1 MSQKQI
7 SSFNENLKH
16 TLAQQNNML
25 GILQSL
31 QKSMTS
37 NDSFIDYDFDQG
49 DGTSTTFQ
57 LPSYTSLL
65 NRLQALEKTIQ
76 ELSSG
81 KAIIHLSDSNDV
93 QRTLKLQNAPKA
105 PNPITNLSDPIDFEL
120 DSNWFF
126 ENLMFPGA
134 TVTIDLTGKIPD
146 DADRVKVSRIILD
159 SRNQETVNFWKSNL
173 QNNTYDYVGLKSILS
188 YNNIPYSEDEET
200 IELPFVHN
208 TKIGSFQII
217 SDPETHTG
225 QDGIF
230 YKLDTLS
237 YKNIDITT
245 DTQSNNGILN
255 IGDQLL
261 YNDTI
266 FSVTNVNQNT
276 NEIQI
281 KVIQGSA
288 IPGIYTTFEYY
299 DNPFRTKEIKV
310 RFGAHEFDV
319 IYIKAVNEDYNL
331 IADTW
336 STPIKFDS
344 DNLVYKANNNVRFAD
359 YYATNIVDWGANMIA
374 DAKQRTL
381 KALYGHIPNA
391 PSLLANDLRVVQVNT
406 QINAAI
412 DTADVKNT
420 AAEIETTKSQ
430 INSLKSTI
438 ASQKTELANIVKK
451 SEYDSMQQQIATNI
465 VDLQNMQVSYQTL
478 VSNLKNI
485 VKDNQALNVTPKY
498 HIRGFFPIPELKYR
512 DADNTIPEE
521 IIGFE
526 IAYRYICED
535 NTGTQL
541 NTFTYTGTDGQSKL
555 TGTFTDWS
563 MIIGKQKT
571 RSYNNE
577 TGLYEWKAENVADGT
592 EININQIDI
601 PITKGEKVEIKV
613 RSISEAGYPENPLRS
628 EWSNSVVI
636 SFPDTLSTSNEIAD
650 LIKEINDDSLNIQIN
665 NIIDSVGL
673 SSHIDDSIANTNS
686 VKGLYYKHESKNIAY
701 EDKQDN
707 EIHSISVQ
715 EKLDNL
721 SNINK
726 GLVLQVNTLTQQ
738 VTDLM
743 KEIQK
748 LKNK

>member
-49 DGTSTTFQ
+49 NGVNTTFQ

-65 NRLQALEKTIQ
+65 NRLQALEKSIQ
-76 ELSSG
+76 ELSTG

-105 PNPITNLSDPIDFEL
+105 PNPITNLSDPVNFEL

-173 QNNTYDYVGLKSILS
+173 QNNTYDYDGLRSILS

-217 SDPETHTG
+217 SDPETHAG

-512 DADNTIPEE
+512 DADNTISEE

>member
-49 DGTSTTFQ
+49 NGVNTTFQ

-65 NRLQALEKTIQ
+65 NRLQALEKSIQ

-105 PNPITNLSDPIDFEL
+105 PNPITNLSDPINFEL

-173 QNNTYDYVGLKSILS
+173 QNNTYDYDGLKSILS

-208 TKIGSFQII
+208 TKVGSFQII
-217 SDPETHTG
+217 SDPETHAG

-512 DADNTIPEE
+512 DADNTISEE

-726 GLVLQVNTLTQQ
+726 GLSLQVNTLIQQ

>member
-173 QNNTYDYVGLKSILS
+173 QNNTYDYDGLKSILS

-217 SDPETHTG
+217 SDPETHIG

>member
-1 MSQKQI
+1 
-7 SSFNENLKH
+7 
-16 TLAQQNNML
+16 
-25 GILQSL
+25 
-31 QKSMTS
+31 
-37 NDSFIDYDFDQG
+37 
-49 DGTSTTFQ
+49 
-57 LPSYTSLL
+57 
-65 NRLQALEKTIQ
+65 
-76 ELSSG
+76 
-81 KAIIHLSDSNDV
+81 
-93 QRTLKLQNAPKA
+93 
-105 PNPITNLSDPIDFEL
+105 
-120 DSNWFF
+120 
-126 ENLMFPGA
+126 MFPGA

-146 DADRVKVSRIILD
+146 DADRVKVTRIILD
-159 SRNQETVNFWKSNL
+159 SRNQESINFWKSNL
-173 QNNTYDYVGLKSILS
+173 QNNVYDYDGLKSILS
-188 YNNIPYSEDEET
+188 HNNIAYSEDEET
-200 IELPFVHN
+200 IELPLVYN

-217 SDPETHTG
+217 SDPETHAG
-225 QDGIF
+225 QDSIF

-237 YKNIDITT
+237 YKNIDVTT
-245 DTQSNNGILN
+245 DTQFNNGLLN

-266 FSVTNVNQNT
+266 FSITNVNQNT

-281 KVIQGSA
+281 KAIQGSA

-299 DNPFRTKEIKV
+299 DNPYRKKEIKI
-310 RFGAHEFDV
+310 RFGAHEFDI
-319 IYIKAVNEDYNL
+319 IYIKAINEDYNL

-344 DNLVYKANNNVRFAD
+344 DNLVYKANNNIRFAD

-391 PSLLANDLRVVQVNT
+391 PTLLANDLRVVQVNT

-485 VKDNQALNVTPKY
+485 VKDNQALNIVPKY

-613 RSISEAGYPENPLRS
+613 RSISEAGYPENALRS

-726 GLVLQVNTLTQQ
+726 GLTLQVNTLIQQ

-748 LKNK
+748 LKK

>member
-1 MSQKQI
+1 MLQKQ
-7 SSFNENLKH
+7 SSFNENLKY
-16 TLAQQNNML
+16 TLTQQNNML
-25 GILQSL
+25 SILQSL

-49 DGTSTTFQ
+49 NGVNTTFQ

-81 KAIIHLSDSNDV
+81 KAIIHMSDVNDV

-105 PNPITNLSDPIDFEL
+105 PNPITNISDPIDFEV

-146 DADRVKVSRIILD
+146 DADRVKVTRIILD
-159 SRNQETVNFWKSNL
+159 SRNQESINFWKSNL
-173 QNNTYDYVGLKSILS
+173 QNNVYDYDGLKSILS
-188 YNNIPYSEDEET
+188 HNNIAYSEDEET
-200 IELPFVHN
+200 IELPLVYN

-217 SDPETHTG
+217 SDPETHAG

-237 YKNIDITT
+237 YKNIDVTT
-245 DTQSNNGILN
+245 DTQFNNGLLN

-266 FSVTNVNQNT
+266 FSITNVNQNT

-281 KVIQGSA
+281 KAIQGSA

-299 DNPFRTKEIKV
+299 DNPYRKKEIKI
-310 RFGAHEFDV
+310 RFGAHEFDI
-319 IYIKAVNEDYNL
+319 IYIKAINEDYNL

-344 DNLVYKANNNVRFAD
+344 DNLVYKANNNIRFAD
-359 YYATNIVDWGANMIA
+359 YYVTNIVDWGANMIA

-391 PSLLANDLRVVQVNT
+391 PTLLVNDLRVVQVNT

-485 VKDNQALNVTPKY
+485 VKDNQALNIVPKY

-512 DADNTIPEE
+512 DADNTITEE

-613 RSISEAGYPENPLRS
+613 RSISEAGYPENALRS

-726 GLVLQVNTLTQQ
+726 GLTLQVNTLIQQ

-748 LKNK
+748 LKK

>member
-1 MSQKQI
+1 MLQKQ
-7 SSFNENLKH
+7 SSFNENLKY
-16 TLAQQNNML
+16 TLTQQNNML

-49 DGTSTTFQ
+49 NGVNTTFQ

-81 KAIIHLSDSNDV
+81 KAIIHMSDVNDV

-105 PNPITNLSDPIDFEL
+105 PNPITNISDPIDFEV

-146 DADRVKVSRIILD
+146 DADRVKVTRIILD
-159 SRNQETVNFWKSNL
+159 SRNQESINFWKSNL
-173 QNNTYDYVGLKSILS
+173 QNNVYDYDGLKSILS
-188 YNNIPYSEDEET
+188 HNNIAYSEDEET
-200 IELPFVHN
+200 IELPLVYN

-217 SDPETHTG
+217 SDPETHAG

-237 YKNIDITT
+237 YKNIDVTT
-245 DTQSNNGILN
+245 DTQFNNGLLN

-266 FSVTNVNQNT
+266 FSITNVNQNT

-281 KVIQGSA
+281 KAIQGSA

-299 DNPFRTKEIKV
+299 DNPYRKKEIKI
-310 RFGAHEFDV
+310 RFGAHEFDI
-319 IYIKAVNEDYNL
+319 IYIKAINEDYNL

-344 DNLVYKANNNVRFAD
+344 DNLVYKANNNIRFVD

-391 PSLLANDLRVVQVNT
+391 PTLLANDLRVVQVNT

-485 VKDNQALNVTPKY
+485 VKDNQALNIVPKY

-613 RSISEAGYPENPLRS
+613 RSISEAGYPENALRS

-726 GLVLQVNTLTQQ
+726 GLTLQVNTLIQQ

-748 LKNK
+748 LKK

>member
-1 MSQKQI
+1 
-7 SSFNENLKH
+7 
-16 TLAQQNNML
+16 
-25 GILQSL
+25 
-31 QKSMTS
+31 
-37 NDSFIDYDFDQG
+37 
-49 DGTSTTFQ
+49 
-57 LPSYTSLL
+57 
-65 NRLQALEKTIQ
+65 
-76 ELSSG
+76 
-81 KAIIHLSDSNDV
+81 
-93 QRTLKLQNAPKA
+93 
-105 PNPITNLSDPIDFEL
+105 
-120 DSNWFF
+120 
-126 ENLMFPGA
+126 
-134 TVTIDLTGKIPD
+134 
-146 DADRVKVSRIILD
+146 
-159 SRNQETVNFWKSNL
+159 
-173 QNNTYDYVGLKSILS
+173 
-188 YNNIPYSEDEET
+188 
-200 IELPFVHN
+200 
-208 TKIGSFQII
+208 
-217 SDPETHTG
+217 
-225 QDGIF
+225 
-230 YKLDTLS
+230 
-237 YKNIDITT
+237 
-245 DTQSNNGILN
+245 
-255 IGDQLL
+255 
-261 YNDTI
+261 
-266 FSVTNVNQNT
+266 
-276 NEIQI
+276 
-281 KVIQGSA
+281 
-288 IPGIYTTFEYY
+288 
-299 DNPFRTKEIKV
+299 
-310 RFGAHEFDV
+310 
-319 IYIKAVNEDYNL
+319 
-331 IADTW
+331 
-336 STPIKFDS
+336 
-344 DNLVYKANNNVRFAD
+344 
-359 YYATNIVDWGANMIA
+359 MIA

-412 DTADVKNT
+412 DTADVNNT

-512 DADNTIPEE
+512 DADNTISEE

-726 GLVLQVNTLTQQ
+726 GLSLQVNTLIQQ

>member
-1 MSQKQI
+1 MLQKQ
-7 SSFNENLKH
+7 SSFNENLKY
-16 TLAQQNNML
+16 TLTQQNNML

-49 DGTSTTFQ
+49 NGVNTTFQ

-81 KAIIHLSDSNDV
+81 KAIIHMSDVNDV

-105 PNPITNLSDPIDFEL
+105 PNPITNISDPIDFEV

-146 DADRVKVSRIILD
+146 DADRVKVTRIILD
-159 SRNQETVNFWKSNL
+159 SRNQESINFWKSNL
-173 QNNTYDYVGLKSILS
+173 QNNVYDYDGLKSILS
-188 YNNIPYSEDEET
+188 HNNIAYSEDEET
-200 IELPFVHN
+200 IELPLVYN

-217 SDPETHTG
+217 SDPETHAG

-237 YKNIDITT
+237 YKNIDVTT
-245 DTQSNNGILN
+245 DTQFNNGLLN

-266 FSVTNVNQNT
+266 FSITNVNQNT

-281 KVIQGSA
+281 KAIQGSA

-299 DNPFRTKEIKV
+299 DNPYRKKEIKI
-310 RFGAHEFDV
+310 RFGAHEFDI
-319 IYIKAVNEDYNL
+319 IYIKAINEDYNL

-344 DNLVYKANNNVRFAD
+344 DNLVYKANNNIRFAD

-391 PSLLANDLRVVQVNT
+391 PTLLANDLRVVQVNT

-485 VKDNQALNVTPKY
+485 VKDNQALNIVPKY

-613 RSISEAGYPENPLRS
+613 RSISEAGYPENALRS

-726 GLVLQVNTLTQQ
+726 GLTLQVNTLIQQ

-748 LKNK
+748 LKK

>member
-1 MSQKQI
+1 MLQKQ
-7 SSFNENLKH
+7 SSFNENLKY
-16 TLAQQNNML
+16 TLTQQNNML
-25 GILQSL
+25 SILQSL

-49 DGTSTTFQ
+49 NGVNTTFQ

-81 KAIIHLSDSNDV
+81 KAIIHMSDVNDV

-105 PNPITNLSDPIDFEL
+105 PNPITNISDPIDFEV

-146 DADRVKVSRIILD
+146 DADRVKVTRIILD
-159 SRNQETVNFWKSNL
+159 SRNQESINFWKSNL
-173 QNNTYDYVGLKSILS
+173 QNNVYDYDGLKSILS
-188 YNNIPYSEDEET
+188 YNNIAYSEDEET
-200 IELPFVHN
+200 IELPLVYN

-217 SDPETHTG
+217 SDPETHAG

-237 YKNIDITT
+237 YKNIDVTT
-245 DTQSNNGILN
+245 DTQFNNGLLN

-266 FSVTNVNQNT
+266 FSITNVNQNT

-281 KVIQGSA
+281 KAIQGSA

-299 DNPFRTKEIKV
+299 DNPYRKKEIKI
-310 RFGAHEFDV
+310 RFGAHEFDI
-319 IYIKAVNEDYNL
+319 IYIKAINEDYNL

-344 DNLVYKANNNVRFAD
+344 DNLVYKANNNIRFAD

-391 PSLLANDLRVVQVNT
+391 PTLLANDLRVVQVNT

>member
-1 MSQKQI
+1 MLQKQ
-7 SSFNENLKH
+7 SSFNENLKY
-16 TLAQQNNML
+16 TLTQQNNML

-49 DGTSTTFQ
+49 NGVNTTFQ

-81 KAIIHLSDSNDV
+81 KAIIHMSDVNDV

-105 PNPITNLSDPIDFEL
+105 PNPITNISDPIDFEV

-134 TVTIDLTGKIPD
+134 TVTIDLTWKIPD
-146 DADRVKVSRIILD
+146 DADRVKVTRIILD
-159 SRNQETVNFWKSNL
+159 SRNQESINFWKSNL
-173 QNNTYDYVGLKSILS
+173 QNNVYDYDGLKSILS
-188 YNNIPYSEDEET
+188 HNNIAYSEDEET
-200 IELPFVHN
+200 IELPLVYN

-217 SDPETHTG
+217 SDPETHAG

-237 YKNIDITT
+237 YKNIDVTT
-245 DTQSNNGILN
+245 DTQFNNGLLN

-266 FSVTNVNQNT
+266 FSITNVNQNT

-281 KVIQGSA
+281 KAIQGSA

-299 DNPFRTKEIKV
+299 DNPYRKKEIKI
-310 RFGAHEFDV
+310 RFGAHEFDI
-319 IYIKAVNEDYNL
+319 IYIKAINEDYNL

-344 DNLVYKANNNVRFAD
+344 DNLVYKANNNIRFAD

-391 PSLLANDLRVVQVNT
+391 PTLLANDLRVVQVNT

-485 VKDNQALNVTPKY
+485 VKDNQALNIVPKY

-613 RSISEAGYPENPLRS
+613 RSISEAGYPENALRS

-726 GLVLQVNTLTQQ
+726 GLTLQVNTLIQQ

-748 LKNK
+748 LKK

>member
-1 MSQKQI
+1 MLQKQ
-7 SSFNENLKH
+7 SSFNENLKY
-16 TLAQQNNML
+16 TLTQQNNML

-49 DGTSTTFQ
+49 NGVNTTFQ

-81 KAIIHLSDSNDV
+81 KAIIHMSDVNDV

-105 PNPITNLSDPIDFEL
+105 PNPITNISDPIDFEV

-146 DADRVKVSRIILD
+146 DADRVKVTRIILD
-159 SRNQETVNFWKSNL
+159 SRNQESINFWKSNL
-173 QNNTYDYVGLKSILS
+173 QNNVYDYDGLKSILS
-188 YNNIPYSEDEET
+188 YNNIAYSEDEET
-200 IELPFVHN
+200 IELPLVYN

-217 SDPETHTG
+217 SDPETHAG

-237 YKNIDITT
+237 YKNIDVTT
-245 DTQSNNGILN
+245 DTQFNNGLLN

-266 FSVTNVNQNT
+266 FSITNVNQNT

-281 KVIQGSA
+281 KAIQGSA

-299 DNPFRTKEIKV
+299 DNPYRKKEIKI
-310 RFGAHEFDV
+310 RFGAHEFDI
-319 IYIKAVNEDYNL
+319 IYIKAINEDYNL

-344 DNLVYKANNNVRFAD
+344 DNLVYKANNNIRFAD

-391 PSLLANDLRVVQVNT
+391 PTLLANDLRVVQVNT

-485 VKDNQALNVTPKY
+485 VKDNQALNIVPKY

-613 RSISEAGYPENPLRS
+613 RSISEAGYPENALRS

-726 GLVLQVNTLTQQ
+726 GLTLQVNTLIQQ

-748 LKNK
+748 LKK

>member
-49 DGTSTTFQ
+49 NGVNTSFQ

-65 NRLQALEKTIQ
+65 NRLQALEKSIQ

-105 PNPITNLSDPIDFEL
+105 PNPITNLSDPVNFEL

-173 QNNTYDYVGLKSILS
+173 QNNTYDYDGLRSILS

-208 TKIGSFQII
+208 TKVGSFQII
-217 SDPETHTG
+217 SDPETHAG

-237 YKNIDITT
+237 YKNIDVTT

-331 IADTW
+331 ISDTW

-485 VKDNQALNVTPKY
+485 VKDNQALNVIPKY

-512 DADNTIPEE
+512 DADNTISEE

-577 TGLYEWKAENVADGT
+577 TGLYEWKAENVADVT

>member
-49 DGTSTTFQ
+49 NGVNTTFQ

-65 NRLQALEKTIQ
+65 NRLQALEKSIQ

-105 PNPITNLSDPIDFEL
+105 PNPITNLSDPVNFEL

-173 QNNTYDYVGLKSILS
+173 QNNTYDYDGLKSILS

-217 SDPETHTG
+217 SDPETHAG

-512 DADNTIPEE
+512 DVDNTIPEE

-686 VKGLYYKHESKNIAY
+686 IKGLYYKHESKNIAY

-726 GLVLQVNTLTQQ
+726 ELTSQVSTLTQQ

>member
-1 MSQKQI
+1 MLQKQ
-7 SSFNENLKH
+7 SSFNENLKY
-16 TLAQQNNML
+16 TLTQQNNML
-25 GILQSL
+25 SILQSL

-49 DGTSTTFQ
+49 NGVNTTFQ

-81 KAIIHLSDSNDV
+81 KAIIHMSDVNDV

-105 PNPITNLSDPIDFEL
+105 PNPITNISDPIDFEV

-146 DADRVKVSRIILD
+146 DADRVKVTRIILD
-159 SRNQETVNFWKSNL
+159 SRNQESINFWKSNL
-173 QNNTYDYVGLKSILS
+173 QNNVYDYDGLKSILS
-188 YNNIPYSEDEET
+188 YNNIAYSEDEET
-200 IELPFVHN
+200 IELPLVYN

-217 SDPETHTG
+217 SDPETHAG

-237 YKNIDITT
+237 YKNIDVTT
-245 DTQSNNGILN
+245 DTQFNNGLLN

-266 FSVTNVNQNT
+266 FSITNVNQNT

-281 KVIQGSA
+281 KAIQGSA

-299 DNPFRTKEIKV
+299 DNPYRKKEIKI
-310 RFGAHEFDV
+310 RFGAHEFDI
-319 IYIKAVNEDYNL
+319 IYIKAINEDYNL

-344 DNLVYKANNNVRFAD
+344 DNLVYKANNNIRFAD

-391 PSLLANDLRVVQVNT
+391 PTLLANDLRVVQVNT

-485 VKDNQALNVTPKY
+485 VKDNQALNIVPKY

-613 RSISEAGYPENPLRS
+613 RSISEAGYPENALRS

-726 GLVLQVNTLTQQ
+726 GLTLQVNTLIQQ

-748 LKNK
+748 LKK

>member
-1 MSQKQI
+1 MLQKQ
-7 SSFNENLKH
+7 SSFNENLKY
-16 TLAQQNNML
+16 TLTQQNNML
-25 GILQSL
+25 SILQSL

-49 DGTSTTFQ
+49 NGVNTTFQ

-81 KAIIHLSDSNDV
+81 KAIIHMSDVNDV

-105 PNPITNLSDPIDFEL
+105 PNPITNISDPIDFEV

-146 DADRVKVSRIILD
+146 DADRVKVTRIILD
-159 SRNQETVNFWKSNL
+159 SRNQESINFWKSNL
-173 QNNTYDYVGLKSILS
+173 QNNVYDYDGLKSILS
-188 YNNIPYSEDEET
+188 HNNIAYSEDEET
-200 IELPFVHN
+200 IELPLVYN

-217 SDPETHTG
+217 SDPETHAG

-237 YKNIDITT
+237 YKNIDVTT
-245 DTQSNNGILN
+245 DTQFNNGLLN

-266 FSVTNVNQNT
+266 FSITNVNQNT

-281 KVIQGSA
+281 KAIQGSA

-299 DNPFRTKEIKV
+299 DNPYRKKEIKI
-310 RFGAHEFDV
+310 RFGAHEFDI
-319 IYIKAVNEDYNL
+319 IYIKAINEDYNL

-344 DNLVYKANNNVRFAD
+344 DNLVYKANNNIRFAD

-391 PSLLANDLRVVQVNT
+391 PTLLANDLRVVQVNT

-485 VKDNQALNVTPKY
+485 VKDNQALNIIPKY

-613 RSISEAGYPENPLRS
+613 RSISEAGYPENALRS

-726 GLVLQVNTLTQQ
+726 GLTLQVNTLIQQ

-748 LKNK
+748 LKK

>member
-49 DGTSTTFQ
+49 NGVNTTFQ

-65 NRLQALEKTIQ
+65 NRLQALEKSIQ

-105 PNPITNLSDPIDFEL
+105 PNPITNLSDPVNFEL

-173 QNNTYDYVGLKSILS
+173 QNNTYDYDGLKSILS
-188 YNNIPYSEDEET
+188 YNNILYSEDEET

-217 SDPETHTG
+217 SDPETHAG

-245 DTQSNNGILN
+245 DTQSNNGLLN

>member
-1 MSQKQI
+1 MLQKQ
-7 SSFNENLKH
+7 SSFNENLKY
-16 TLAQQNNML
+16 TLTQQNNML

-49 DGTSTTFQ
+49 NGVNTTFQ

-81 KAIIHLSDSNDV
+81 KAIIHMSDVNDV

-105 PNPITNLSDPIDFEL
+105 PNPITNISDPIDFEV

-146 DADRVKVSRIILD
+146 DADRVKVTRIILD
-159 SRNQETVNFWKSNL
+159 SRNQESINFWKSNL
-173 QNNTYDYVGLKSILS
+173 QNNVYDYDGLKSILS
-188 YNNIPYSEDEET
+188 HNNIAYSEDEET
-200 IELPFVHN
+200 IELPLVYN

-217 SDPETHTG
+217 SDPETHAG

-237 YKNIDITT
+237 YKNIDVTT
-245 DTQSNNGILN
+245 DTQFNNGLLN

-266 FSVTNVNQNT
+266 FSITNVNQNT

-281 KVIQGSA
+281 KAIQGSA

-299 DNPFRTKEIKV
+299 DNPYRKKEIKI
-310 RFGAHEFDV
+310 RFGAHEFDI
-319 IYIKAVNEDYNL
+319 IYIKAINEDYNL

-344 DNLVYKANNNVRFAD
+344 DNLVYKANNNIRFAD

-391 PSLLANDLRVVQVNT
+391 PTLLANDLRVVQVNT

-485 VKDNQALNVTPKY
+485 VKDNQALNIVPKY

-613 RSISEAGYPENPLRS
+613 RSISEAGYPENALIS

-726 GLVLQVNTLTQQ
+726 GLTLQVNTLIQQ

-748 LKNK
+748 LKK